1 MQVISPLQIGRQHR
15 MHCAIASITCATIF
29 FCYLAIWSDDAW
41 FHPEILGS
49 ASYVWLRPGSESFID
64 MLRKVFDWKAFDPN
78 VNRVRP
84 LNDFFETVDAIA
96 RPYIALLFGP
106 RLSLNFSSALSAVAA
121 PDHCNFFVINL
132 FI

>member
-96 RPYIALLFGP
+96 RPYMLYY
-106 RLSLNFSSALSAVAA
+106 SVH
-121 PDHCNFFVINL
+121 D
-132 FI
+132 